1 VSENIDFARRGYE
14 AFSEG
19 DFDALREFFAP
30 DIEIERAAGLGT
42 LQGSQEVEQFVAPDA
57 FEWQRL
63 EPEDFIES
71 GERLLVAL
79 RARAKGRETGIEV
92 EQLVFHVLTVR
103 DRKLARLEI
112 YFSREE
118 ALEALG
124 S

>member
-1 VSENIDFARRGYE
+1 VRATADDGQSEE
-14 AFSEG
+14 AE
-19 DFDALREFFAP
+19 
-30 DIEIERAAGLGT
+30 T
-42 LQGSQEVEQFVAPDA
+42 
-57 FEWQRL
+57 
-63 EPEDFIES
+63 

-92 EQLVFHVLTVR
+92 EELVSHVLTVR

>member
-1 VSENIDFARRGYE
+1 MSENIDFARRGYE

-42 LQGSQEVEQFVAPDA
+42 LQGPEEVEQFVAPDA
-57 FEWQRL
+57 FEWQQL